1 MNVNS
6 REGWKWKARSAHGLR
21 GAGLVTDSLTRK
33 GHAQNIITF
42 ALEFFGM
49 NTSDKIKSLPEA
61 SAIVRGWKA
70 TGQKVVFTNGCFD
83 LLHLGHVDYLEKARN
98 LGDKLVVGL
107 NTDNSVS
114 RFKGPERPL
123 QDQNSRARVLASL
136 QFVDLVVFFDEDTPL
151 NLISEL
157 VPGVLVKGSD
167 YLAEN
172 IVGAEVVKRNG
183 GEVKTID
190 FVPGYSTTRIV
201 EKIKRT

>member
-1 MNVNS
+1 M
-6 REGWKWKARSAHGLR
+6 K
-21 GAGLVTDSLTRK
+21 
-33 GHAQNIITF
+33 
-42 ALEFFGM
+42 
-49 NTSDKIKSLPEA
+49 TSDKIKPLSEA
-61 SAIVRGWKA
+61 SHQVKEWQKA
-70 TGQKVVFTNGCFD
+70 GQKVVFTNGCFD

-98 LGDKLVVGL
+98 LGDKLVLGL
-107 NTDNSVS
+107 NTDSSVS

-123 QDQNSRARVLASL
+123 QDQNSRARVLAAL
-136 QFVDLVVFFDEDTPL
+136 QFIDLVVFFDEDTPQ

-157 VPGVLVKGSD
+157 VPNILVKGSD

-172 IVGAEVVKRNG
+172 IVGADVVKKNG